1 MVEGQ
6 MSKEQKNKKM
16 KLKQI
21 LLIAIAILFLATTL
35 SAQIAQ
41 GIIEYEFTL
50 DVHRSIPP
58 EREEMK
64 SMIPQFRSE
73 NYQLFFNT
81 TESLYKNKENP
92 EADMATGQRGPGS
105 GMRMMMRMPKT
116 ETHIHKEKREVT
128 VLQDFMGKNY
138 LITEDLDIAPWKIGN
153 EKMEILG
160 YICMMAWYNDT
171 VAKQEITAWFTP
183 QIQPFLGP
191 DRYVTLPG
199 TVLALDI
206 NNGERVWVARSVE
219 AKEVKNNELRKP
231 NRGEV
236 ITRSDFQ
243 KLVDEQMQRINP
255 GGRTVR
261 F

>member
-1 MVEGQ
+1 
-6 MSKEQKNKKM
+6 M
-16 KLKQI
+16 KQASIFLT
-21 LLIAIAILFLATTL
+21 AIFLFISYFL
-35 SAQIAQ
+35 SAQLSQ
-41 GIIEYEFTL
+41 GVIEYEFTL

-64 SMIPQFRSE
+64 AMIPQFRSE
-73 NYQLFFNT
+73 RYQLFFNQA
-81 TESLYKNKENP
+81 ESLYKNKENP
-92 EADMATGQRGPGS
+92 EADLATGQRGPGS

-128 VLQDFMGKNY
+128 VMQDFMGKNY
-138 LITEDLDIAPWKIGN
+138 LITENLDIAPWKIGN
-153 EKMEILG
+153 ERMEIAG
-160 YICMMAWYNDT
+160 YMCMMAWYNDT
-171 VAKQEITAWFTP
+171 VAKHEITAWFTP

-219 AKEVKNNELRKP
+219 IRDVKAAELKKP

-236 ITRSDFQ
+236 ITREDFQ
-243 KLVDEQMQRINP
+243 KLVDEQMQRMGA